1 MLARSIA
8 EYAMLTFA
16 GKQAKPGKQVD
27 RKALKTIDSSNVF
40 SDKFGIN
47 TFKQGLSKQRLYDA
61 ADLAILQR
69 VRYLLQVERY
79 TIEGAQRKLDHPE
92 TRRQVRRETLMDIRR
107 NLDDLIQVIP

>member
-1 MLARSIA
+1 MVTGDTRPAAKPHYKIGEIA
-8 EYAMLTFA
+8 ELLGVAPSA
-16 GKQAKPGKQVD
+16 IRHWEKE
-27 RKALKTIDSSNVF
+27 
-40 SDKFGIN
+40 FGIN